1 MTKTHDVIIIGGGPA
16 ALAAGIY
23 AGRAE
28 LATLIIERQ
37 WLGGQI
43 ALTHL
48 VENYPGF
55 PDGVDGQTITELMQ
69 KQAERFNCQI
79 KTETGERV
87 ELDGDLR
94 IVTTNK
100 NTYAAPAVILAT
112 GADPRKLDVPG
123 EDELR
128 GSGVSY
134 CATCDGAFF
143 KDRKVVVIGGG
154 DSAFKEA
161 LFLTRF
167 ASEVLLIHRRQ
178 GFRAERIYVTQAET
192 NPKFN
197 FLLDSVV
204 TSINGT
210 EKVESVTVRNVKSEK
225 ISDVPTDGVFIFI
238 GHDPNTGFLENLFPD
253 QAGGKLTTDSGMQTS
268 IPGIYAIGDVREGS
282 YMQVATAVGEGATA
296 AIAAEEHI
304 SNLNVE

>member
-23 AGRAE
+23 AGRSE

-43 ALTHL
+43 ALTHS

-69 KQAERFNCQI
+69 KQAERFNCRI
-79 KTETGERV
+79 KTETGQRV

-94 IVTTNK
+94 VVTTNK
-100 NTYAAPAVILAT
+100 NTYATPTVILAT

-143 KDRKVVVIGGG
+143 KEKKVVVIGGG

-178 GFRAERIYVTQAET
+178 GFRAERIHVTQAEA

-210 EKVESVTVRNVKSEK
+210 EKVESVTVRNVKTEK
-225 ISDVPTDGVFIFI
+225 TSDVPTDGVFIFI
-238 GHDPNTGFLENLFPD
+238 GHDPNTGFLDNLFPD
-253 QAGGKLTTDSGMQTS
+253 QAGKQLTTDSRMQTS

-296 AIAAEEHI
+296 AIAAEEYI
-304 SNLNVE
+304 SNLSVE